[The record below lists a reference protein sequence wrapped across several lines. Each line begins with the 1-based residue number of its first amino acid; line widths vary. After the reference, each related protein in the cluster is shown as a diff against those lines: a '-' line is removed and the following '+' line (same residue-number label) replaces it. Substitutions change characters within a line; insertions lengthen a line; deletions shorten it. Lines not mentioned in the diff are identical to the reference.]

1 MTAATLPL
9 QLLLLTV
16 SGWVHRHQQDVI
28 AYLVEENRVLKEQ
41 LGGRKLQLTN
51 DQRRRLA
58 AKAKLLGRRA
68 LDAVA
73 TLVTPDTLM
82 RWHRRLI
89 AWKWTYMARRVGRPG
104 LRQAISDLIVR
115 MARENERWGYCRIQG
130 ELRKLGHRVAASTIG
145 KVLKDHGI
153 RPAPDRPTS
162 WRTFLRA
169 HWGEVAGMDFFTTE
183 VWTPLGLT
191 TYYLLFLIDLKTR
204 RAHVAG
210 LTTTPDGVFMAQV
223 ARNLTDPEDGFLRTH
238 RVVICDRDVKFTA
251 EFRHILQAVGVRV
264 IRTPRQAPNC
274 NAHAER
280 FVLSIKSE
288 CLNRMMFFG
297 EASLRRAVG
306 EYLQHYHRERPHQ
319 GRGNETLDLARRSTE
334 GALRCRER
342 LGGLPQ
348 TLRESGVTMGAIN
361 RSAVIIRPLP
371 PYLAWAK
378 RDDTTDIA
386 KAPEIVEKFLFGGPK
401 GKGLL
406 RWWSTIG
413 AHELFFTSNEKTGP
427 AQSLFKRSSIHVLS
441 DRFTQSVEHRWGDV
455 EQAGALESTWAHV
468 RTLHDDDTWWR
479 RLGIRGSPA
488 RVVIVVTA
496 VPAEAVVRTQS

>member
-41 LGGRKLQLTN
+41 LGGRKLQLTD

-82 RWHRRLI
+82 RWHCRLI
-89 AWKWTYMARRVGRPG
+89 AWKWTYVARRVGRPG

-115 MARENERWGYCRIQG
+115 MARENDRWGYCRIQG
-130 ELRKLGHRVAASTIG
+130 ELKKLGHRVAASTIG

-191 TYYLLFLIDLKTR
+191 TYYILFLIDLKTR

-210 LTTTPDGVFMAQV
+210 LTTTPDGAFVAQV
-223 ARNLTDPEDGFLRTH
+223 ARNLTDPEDGFLRAH
-238 RVVICDRDVKFTA
+238 RFVICDRDAKFTA

-264 IRTPRQAPNC
+264 LRTPRQAPNC

-306 EYLQHYHRERPHQ
+306 EYLQRYHRERPHQ
-319 GRGNETLDLARRSTE
+319 GRGNETLDSAPRSTE
-334 GALRCRER
+334 GELRCSER
-342 LGGLPQ
+342 LGGL
-348 TLRESGVTMGAIN
+348 LKH
-361 RSAVIIRPLP
+361 
-371 PYLAWAK
+371 Y
-378 RDDTTDIA
+378 
-386 KAPEIVEKFLFGGPK
+386 
-401 GKGLL
+401 
-406 RWWSTIG
+406 
-413 AHELFFTSNEKTGP
+413 
-427 AQSLFKRSSIHVLS
+427 
-441 DRFTQSVEHRWGDV
+441 
-455 EQAGALESTWAHV
+455 
-468 RTLHDDDTWWR
+468 
-479 RLGIRGSPA
+479 A
-488 RVVIVVTA
+488 RA
-496 VPAEAVVRTQS
+496 A

>member
-41 LGGRKLQLTN
+41 LRGRRLRLTD

-58 AKAKLLGRRA
+58 AKAKRLGRRA

-89 AWKWTYMARRVGRPG
+89 AWKWTYVAKRVGRPG
-104 LRQAISDLIVR
+104 LRRALATLIVR
-115 MARENERWGYCRIQG
+115 MARENDRWGYCRIQG

-191 TYYLLFLIDLKTR
+191 TFYVLFLIDLKTR

-210 LTTTPDGVFMAQV
+210 ITTTPDGAFMAQV
-223 ARNLTDPEDGFLRTH
+223 ARNLTDAEDGFLRAH
-238 RVVICDRDVKFTA
+238 RFLICDRDAKFTA
-251 EFRHILQAVGVRV
+251 EFRSILQVTGVDV

-274 NAHAER
+274 NAYAER

-306 EYLQHYHRERPHQ
+306 EYLQHYHHERPHQ
-319 GRGNETLDLARRSTE
+319 GLGNETLRVARRGTTGE
-334 GALRCRER
+334 VRCTER
-342 LGGLPQ
+342 LGGL
-348 TLRESGVTMGAIN
+348 LKHYERA
-361 RSAVIIRPLP
+361 A
-371 PYLAWAK
+371 
-378 RDDTTDIA
+378 
-386 KAPEIVEKFLFGGPK
+386 
-401 GKGLL
+401 
-406 RWWSTIG
+406 
-413 AHELFFTSNEKTGP
+413 
-427 AQSLFKRSSIHVLS
+427 
-441 DRFTQSVEHRWGDV
+441 
-455 EQAGALESTWAHV
+455 
-468 RTLHDDDTWWR
+468 
-479 RLGIRGSPA
+479 
-488 RVVIVVTA
+488 
-496 VPAEAVVRTQS
+496 

>member
-41 LGGRKLQLTN
+41 LRGRRLRLTD

-58 AKAKLLGRRA
+58 VKAKCLGRRA

-73 TLVTPDTLM
+73 TLVTPDTQM

-89 AWKWTYMARRVGRPG
+89 AEKWTYAAKRVGRPG
-104 LRQAISDLIVR
+104 VRKLIAALIVR
-115 MARENERWGYCRIQG
+115 MACENDRWGYCRIQG

-153 RPAPDRPTS
+153 RPAPDRPNS

-191 TYYLLFLIDLKTR
+191 TYYVLFLIDLNTR

-210 LTTTPDGVFMAQV
+210 VTTTPDGAFIAQV
-223 ARNLTDPEDGFLRTH
+223 ARNLTDPEDGFLRAH
-238 RVVICDRDVKFTA
+238 RCVICDRDAKFTA
-251 EFRHILQAVGVRV
+251 EFRHILQVVGVEV
-264 IRTPRQAPNC
+264 ILTPRHAPNC

-288 CLNRMMFFG
+288 CLDRMMFFS

-306 EYLQHYHRERPHQ
+306 EYLQHYHQERPHQ
-319 GRGNETLDLARRSTE
+319 GLGNEPLASAPRSTE
-334 GALRCRER
+334 GKVRCTER
-342 LGGLPQ
+342 LGGL
-348 TLRESGVTMGAIN
+348 LKH
-361 RSAVIIRPLP
+361 
-371 PYLAWAK
+371 Y
-378 RDDTTDIA
+378 
-386 KAPEIVEKFLFGGPK
+386 
-401 GKGLL
+401 
-406 RWWSTIG
+406 
-413 AHELFFTSNEKTGP
+413 
-427 AQSLFKRSSIHVLS
+427 
-441 DRFTQSVEHRWGDV
+441 
-455 EQAGALESTWAHV
+455 
-468 RTLHDDDTWWR
+468 
-479 RLGIRGSPA
+479 A
-488 RVVIVVTA
+488 RA
-496 VPAEAVVRTQS
+496 A

>member
-41 LGGRKLQLTN
+41 LGGRKLQLTD

-89 AWKWTYMARRVGRPG
+89 AWKWTYVARRVGRPG

-115 MARENERWGYCRIQG
+115 LARENDRWGYCRIQG
-130 ELRKLGHRVAASTIG
+130 ELKKLGHRVAASTIG

-191 TYYLLFLIDLKTR
+191 TYYILFLIDLKTR

-210 LTTTPDGVFMAQV
+210 LTTTPDGAFVAQV
-223 ARNLTDPEDGFLRTH
+223 ARNLTDPEDGFLRAH
-238 RVVICDRDVKFTA
+238 RFVICDRDAKFTA

-264 IRTPRQAPNC
+264 LRTPRQAPNC

-288 CLNRMMFFG
+288 CVNRMMFFG
-297 EASLRRAVG
+297 DASLRRAVG

-319 GRGNETLDLARRSTE
+319 GRGNETLDSAPRSTE
-334 GALRCRER
+334 GELRRAKNRTHKMFGEWFVQSDYGGGPPEDRSNITRER
-342 LGGLPQ
+342 RNDG
-348 TLRESGVTMGAIN
+348 
-361 RSAVIIRPLP
+361 RS
-371 PYLAWAK
+371 
-378 RDDTTDIA
+378 
-386 KAPEIVEKFLFGGPK
+386 
-401 GKGLL
+401 
-406 RWWSTIG
+406 
-413 AHELFFTSNEKTGP
+413 
-427 AQSLFKRSSIHVLS
+427 
-441 DRFTQSVEHRWGDV
+441 QSVSGDHPTV
-455 EQAGALESTWAHV
+455 ATLPRMGQA
-468 RTLHDDDTWWR
+468 R
-479 RLGIRGSPA
+479 RHH
-488 RVVIVVTA
+488 
-496 VPAEAVVRTQS
+496 